1 MPCAYARGSKPSV
14 ADLLRLGVLGAARI
28 STKSVL
34 TPALETGGSKW
45 WPSQLATGDVDA
57 VADMEVIDAAYLAS
71 GLPLRGT

>member
-1 MPCAYARGSKPSV
+1 MTMPTTQPNMPCAYARGSKPSV

-34 TPALETGGSKW
+34 TPAL
-45 WPSQLATGDVDA
+45 ATGDVDA